1 MNRYQTST
9 PRRAIVAIVAAALTA
24 ATLGV
29 AVIVPAT
36 IAGSSADMGALAAT
50 SAVAPAPIEA
60 TIVPAR
66 IEVIGVRDSAF
77 AATQD
82 REFQGGRDR
91 RG

>member
-9 PRRAIVAIVAAALTA
+9 PRAIVAFAAAALTA

-36 IAGSSADMGALAAT
+36 LDHGSAGVRTVAAAT
-50 SAVAPAPIEA
+50 TVAPAPTEA

-66 IEVIGVRDSAF
+66 IEVIGVRDSAV

-82 REFQGGRDR
+82 REFQGRRDR
-91 RG
+91 KS